1 MGPVSARRNVMAP
14 EYRRIGGQGL
24 SWERGLGAGLSYG
37 LRRTTIRRG
46 THTLHRG
53 KEMGFF
59 KNQLRNTCAL
69 ATLVLACTPPDRP
82 ARFPEPLP
90 EELLSYLGA
99 DSTRALFLDEGLS
112 YHFVWSEKGPWA
124 VHVLRLDLE
133 RCDLGL
139 RVLPAG
145 EIESYGAGLAT
156 VTELVGDA
164 GAGVLAAVN
173 GDFFTPEG
181 RPLGPE
187 VAAGRVL
194 WSSQRP
200 ALEWTPGRAPWIGTV
215 QREGSG
221 LSAGAWVSR
230 DSAGSDPVGRGVP
243 GTIGCRGLA
252 HERQLG
258 LGSRLCVVTAPSNRH
273 SLRSRGPTAL
283 GPGRGRAPGVL
294 LVGNDPGRDDGHSCS
309 DRCGRGAQ
317 SGRGRFVRDG
327 RPWTNNEPPVRRGG
341 RAGRAERVGGRERPG
356 LLPGRSLILL
366 NRSGDSAAL
375 NSRAPRRADRS
386 RR

>member
-1 MGPVSARRNVMAP
+1 
-14 EYRRIGGQGL
+14 
-24 SWERGLGAGLSYG
+24 
-37 LRRTTIRRG
+37 
-46 THTLHRG
+46 
-53 KEMGFF
+53 MGFF
-59 KNQLRNTCAL
+59 KKLVWHTRARDPACAWRAGSASVVGAL

-82 ARFPEPLP
+82 SRLPEPLS
-90 EELLSYLGA
+90 EEMLSYLGA
-99 DSTRALFLDEGLS
+99 DSIRALFLHDGLS

-124 VHVLRLDLE
+124 VHVLRLDLG

-145 EIESYGAGLAT
+145 ETESYGAGLAT

-215 QREGSG
+215 QREVGG

-230 DSAGSDPVGRGVP
+230 TQPGRTQVVGGYPELLDEGDPLMNENPGSDQGF
-243 GTIGCRGLA
+243 A
-252 HERQLG
+252 
-258 LGSRLCVVTAPSNRH
+258 
-273 SLRSRGPTAL
+273 SLRHPRTAV
-283 GPGRGRAPGVL
+283 AY
-294 LVGNDPGRDDGHSCS
+294 DPKAR
-309 DRCGRGAQ
+309 RLW
-317 SGRGRFVRDG
+317 VVVVDG
-327 RPWTNNEPPVRRGG
+327 RQG
-341 RAGRAERVGGRERPG
+341 
-356 LLPGRSLILL
+356 SYS
-366 NRSGDSAAL
+366 SGMTLTEMTAAL
-375 NSRAPRRADRS
+375 AATDAAEALNLDGGGSSVMVVHGRIMSRPSDEDGERAVRNALAVVSDPAFCRAAP
-386 RR
+386 